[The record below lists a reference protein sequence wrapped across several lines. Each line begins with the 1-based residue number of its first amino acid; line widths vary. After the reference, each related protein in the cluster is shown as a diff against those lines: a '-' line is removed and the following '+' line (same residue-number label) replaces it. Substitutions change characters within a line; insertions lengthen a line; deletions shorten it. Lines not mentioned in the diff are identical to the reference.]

1 MQKSVQNILLVAGLL
16 CIMYYAKM
24 WLEQKAYGLNLEGFF
39 GCNGVTFLTSADT
52 AKFIRKDADNYIHSL
67 TPWDLYARRT
77 KTPEEYIERAAAAA
91 IDFSPDEK
99 ERYKKATADADAVF
113 MRLGHEI
120 IAAMQWK
127 LALTR
132 GDAYEAGMPHTRM
145 DTIFLASK
153 GVKDGIDGIVS
164 GGGAHAQLVETLVH
178 EKLHLF
184 QRANPDKM
192 IHLLAR
198 AGYTRWKLRAH
209 EPRIR
214 ANPDLDPYI
223 YIDPATE
230 KPMAAYYTSD
240 TPYSIS
246 DIDVSPRDEHPFERM
261 AYELV
266 KKI

>member
-24 WLEQKAYGLNLEGFF
+24 WLESTAYGLDLEKFF
-39 GCNGVTFLTSADT
+39 GGNGVTFLSAAET
-52 AKFIRKDADNYIHSL
+52 AKFIRKDGDNYVHAM
-67 TPWDLYARRT
+67 TPWDLYARRV
-77 KTPEEYIERAAAAA
+77 KTPEEYMERAAAAA
-91 IDFSPDEK
+91 IDFSPADKEK
-99 ERYKKATADADAVF
+99 YSKAAEDADAVF

-127 LALTR
+127 LALTT

-153 GVKDGIDGIVS
+153 GVIRGS
-164 GGGAHAQLVETLVH
+164 HAQLVETLVH

-246 DIDVSPRDEHPFERM
+246 DIDVAPRDEHPFERM